1 MEELIAKMTFIAD
14 IAFVG
19 VMTWASPFIA
29 LPTGQMSPDFGSSRY
44 TVQLIRYDP
53 GQATLASCAAGSTPY
68 TSLGA
73 RARQETFKGLTLYS
87 LFAVTDDLCFE
98 KPPAPQE
105 CAG

>member
-1 MEELIAKMTFIAD
+1 MLAVSEAAENKEHVTYPCEDREIFMHAYCFMCMEDLIAKMTFIAD

-53 GQATLASCAAGSTPY
+53 GQATLASCA
-68 TSLGA
+68 
-73 RARQETFKGLTLYS
+73 
-87 LFAVTDDLCFE
+87 
-98 KPPAPQE
+98 
-105 CAG
+105 